1 MEVVA
6 ARVPPCNRGATPA
19 HSAAG
24 GDAMTI
30 DLWMLVASAL
40 LCLLIPGI
48 YLAGRAQT
56 PGGTQ
61 WGFGN
66 RDTALAVPAWAAR
79 AERAHANLVENL
91 TPFAIVVL
99 TAHLTG
105 KANATTAHG
114 AELFFAGRVAH
125 VLVYTAGIPYLRTA
139 VFFVAAVGEIMILM
153 QLFH

>member
-1 MEVVA
+1 
-6 ARVPPCNRGATPA
+6 
-19 HSAAG
+19 
-24 GDAMTI
+24 MTT
-30 DLWMLVASAL
+30 DLWMLVASAM

-48 YLAGRAQT
+48 YLVGRSQA

-66 RDTALAVPAWAAR
+66 RDTTLAVPAWTAR
-79 AERAHANLVENL
+79 AIRAHANLVENL

-99 TAHLTG
+99 TAHVAG
-105 KANATTAHG
+105 KANATTALG
-114 AELFFAGRVAH
+114 AELFFVGRVAH

>member
-1 MEVVA
+1 
-6 ARVPPCNRGATPA
+6 
-19 HSAAG
+19 
-24 GDAMTI
+24 MTV
-30 DLWMLVASAL
+30 DLWMLVASGL
-40 LCLLIPGI
+40 LCLLIPTI

-56 PGGTQ
+56 AGGMQ

-91 TPFAIVVL
+91 TPFAILVVA
-99 TAHLTG
+99 AHLTG
-105 KANATTAHG
+105 KANATTALG

-125 VLVYTAGIPYLRTA
+125 VIIYTAGITIVRTA
-139 VFFVAAVGEIMILM
+139 MFFVATFGEVMILL